1 MTNPS
6 PNQST
11 VQAEAMARLPLRPG
25 PLAVLA
31 SLANG
36 PAPGVSMLEHAE
48 RMGAGSAV
56 LGPGTL
62 YRLLRELSGDGLI
75 ERTAA
80 PAGAEGAADDRRQYY
95 GLTQLGRAV
104 LEAEA
109 ERLRRTLTDAGLL
122 TAGPR
127 T

>member
-1 MTNPS
+1 MVSPS
-6 PNQST
+6 T
-11 VQAEAMARLPLRPG
+11 IQAEALSRLPLRPG

-31 SLANG
+31 SLAGG
-36 PAPGVSMLEHAE
+36 PAPGIAMLEHAE

-80 PAGAEGAADDRRQYY
+80 PAHADGAGDDRRQYY
-95 GLTQLGRAV
+95 ALTQLGRAV

-109 ERLRRTLTDAGLL
+109 ERLRRTLADAGLL
-122 TAGPR
+122 PAGPR
-127 T
+127 

>member
-1 MTNPS
+1 M
-6 PNQST
+6 ST
-11 VQAEAMARLPLRPG
+11 SLQTEAAARLPLRPG

-36 PAPGVSMLEHAE
+36 PAPGIAMLDPAE
-48 RMGAGSAV
+48 RLGAGSAV

-80 PAGAEGAADDRRQYY
+80 PDGADGASDDRRQYY
-95 GLTQLGRAV
+95 GLTLLGRAV

-109 ERLRRTLTDAGLL
+109 ERLRRTLADAGLL

-127 T
+127 

>member
-1 MTNPS
+1 MANPT
-6 PNQST
+6 QT
-11 VQAEAMARLPLRPG
+11 EVLARLPLRPG

-36 PAPGVSMLEHAE
+36 AAPGVAMLEHAE
-48 RMGAGSAV
+48 RMGAGGSV

-80 PAGAEGAADDRRQYY
+80 PDGDAGASDDRRQYY
-95 GLTQLGRAV
+95 ALTALGRAV

-109 ERLRRTLTDAGLL
+109 ERLRRTLADAGLL

-127 T
+127 

>member
-1 MTNPS
+1 M
-6 PNQST
+6 ST
-11 VQAEAMARLPLRPG
+11 STSLQPDAAARLPLRPG

-36 PAPGVSMLEHAE
+36 PAPGIAMLDHAE

-80 PAGAEGAADDRRQYY
+80 PEGADGASDDRRQYY
-95 GLTQLGRAV
+95 GLTPLGRAV

-109 ERLRRTLTDAGLL
+109 ERLRRTLADAGLL

-127 T
+127 

>member
-1 MTNPS
+1 MANPTTI
-6 PNQST
+6 QT
-11 VQAEAMARLPLRPG
+11 EALSRLPLRPG

-36 PAPGVSMLEHAE
+36 PAAGIAMLDPAE
-48 RMGAGSAV
+48 RLGAGGAV

-80 PAGAEGAADDRRQYY
+80 PSDDDQPADDRRQYY

-109 ERLRRTLTDAGLL
+109 DRLRRTLADAGLL
-122 TAGPR
+122 PAGP
-127 T
+127 TP

>member
-6 PNQST
+6 T
-11 VQAEAMARLPLRPG
+11 VQSEVLARLPLRPG

-36 PAPGVSMLEHAE
+36 PAPGVSMLEHAD
-48 RMGAGSAV
+48 RMGAGGAV

-62 YRLLRELSGDGLI
+62 YRLLRELSGDGLV
-75 ERTAA
+75 ERTEA
-80 PAGAEGAADDRRQYY
+80 PAEAEGPADERRQYY
-95 GLTQLGRAV
+95 ALTQLGRAV

-109 ERLRRTLTDAGLL
+109 ERLRRTLADAGLL
-122 TAGPR
+122 TAGPG

>member
-1 MTNPS
+1 MSKPIPVET
-6 PNQST
+6 
-11 VQAEAMARLPLRPG
+11 EALGRLPLRPG

-31 SLANG
+31 SLAGG
-36 PAPGVSMLEHAE
+36 PAPGIAVLEHAE
-48 RMGAGSAV
+48 RMGSGSIV

-80 PAGAEGAADDRRQYY
+80 PAGADGAADDRRQYY

-109 ERLRRTLTDAGLL
+109 DRLRRTLAGAGLL
-122 TAGPR
+122 AAGRR

>member
-1 MTNPS
+1 M
-6 PNQST
+6 ST
-11 VQAEAMARLPLRPG
+11 STSLQTEATARLPLRPG

-36 PAPGVSMLEHAE
+36 PAPGITMLDHAE

-80 PAGAEGAADDRRQYY
+80 PDGADGASDDRRQYY
-95 GLTQLGRAV
+95 GLTLLGRAV

-109 ERLRRTLTDAGLL
+109 ERLRRTLADAGLL

-127 T
+127 

>member
-1 MTNPS
+1 MANPTTI
-6 PNQST
+6 QT
-11 VQAEAMARLPLRPG
+11 EALSRLPLRPG
-25 PLAVLA
+25 PLAGLA

-36 PAPGVSMLEHAE
+36 PAAGIAMLEHAE
-48 RMGAGSAV
+48 RLGSGGAV

-75 ERTAA
+75 KRTAQPSDDDH
-80 PAGAEGAADDRRQYY
+80 PADERRQYY
-95 GLTQLGRAV
+95 ELTQLGRAV

-109 ERLRRTLTDAGLL
+109 DRLRRTLADAGLL
-122 TAGPR
+122 PAGPS